1 MNTRITGI
9 VAENRAGRRQATL
22 VSQISVPVRLIQI
35 RPNFHP
41 VRSYSGLQAYLFFWI
56 FVKYLGLIWKNFGKN

>member
-41 VRSYSGLQAYLFFWI
+41 VRSYSGLQAYQFF
-56 FVKYLGLIWKNFGKN
+56 